1 MRLDHTLSIAKRE
14 YLLRVKGKAFW
25 FSTLGLPVLV
35 LAATILPSL
44 LLAMSSA
51 KERMVIVDRT
61 GKVAPELKR
70 AAAADSKAETP
81 GPKANEKDKEKK
93 SEIEFVYE
101 APEADPAAQEKK
113 LDRRVLDREISAW
126 ILIDDAALE
135 SGTFSYRARSTSGFV
150 TQSVVERRLAR
161 AVQALRL
168 TEAGVDPAR
177 TEELMRGVD
186 LDTVRVSEE
195 GGKRE
200 IGFAGAAVAYIVFMM
215 LFAAIQV
222 WGQQVMTGILD
233 EKSSRIVE
241 VLVSAV
247 KPFEL
252 LLGKLVGIGSVGLT
266 QFAIWILTSAV
277 VTSPAVTMALAFLPK
292 DAALPQIG
300 PWVAIHIVLFF
311 ILGFFLYSSFYAALG
326 AAFNNLQEAQQT
338 AAPLIFL
345 LVVPVFL
352 APRLINDPD
361 STLSVVLSLVPIFS
375 PLLMTLRLAIRM
387 PPVWQV
393 LLAEALTASCV
404 VLMVWA
410 SARIY
415 RVGILMYGKKPT
427 FGELARWMRRA

>member
-25 FSTLGLPVLV
+25 LSTLALPLLV

-44 LLAMSSA
+44 LLSMSA
-51 KERMVIVDRT
+51 ARERMVVIDRT
-61 GKVAPELKR
+61 AKVAPELKR
-70 AAAADSKAETP
+70 AAAEEPDETKADA
-81 GPKANEKDKEKK
+81 KEKK
-93 SEIEFVYE
+93 SEIEFVFE
-101 APEADPAAQEKK
+101 APKANPAQQEKEM
-113 LDRRVLDREISAW
+113 DRRVLDREISAW
-126 ILIDDAALE
+126 ILIDDAALS
-135 SGTFSYRARSTSGFV
+135 SGKFSYRARSTSGFV
-150 TQSVVERRLAR
+150 TQSIVERRLAR
-161 AVQALRL
+161 AVQRLRL
-168 TEAGVDPAR
+168 SQAGVDPAR
-177 TEELMRGVD
+177 VEELMKSVD

-195 GGKRE
+195 GGQRE
-200 IGFAGAAVAYIVFMM
+200 IGLAGAALAYIVFMM

-233 EKSSRIVE
+233 EKTSRVVE

-247 KPFEL
+247 KPFDL
-252 LLGKLVGIGSVGLT
+252 MLGKLVGIGSVGLT
-266 QFAIWILTSAV
+266 QFAIWILTSAI
-277 VTSPAVTMALAFLPK
+277 VTSPGVAMALAYLPK
-292 DAALPQIG
+292 DVALPQIG
-300 PWVAIHIVLFF
+300 VGVAFHIAVFF
-311 ILGFFLYSSFYAALG
+311 VLGFFVFSSFYAALG

-387 PPVWQV
+387 PPLWQV
-393 LLAEALTASCV
+393 LLAEVLTASFV

-410 SARIY
+410 AARIY

-427 FGELARWMRRA
+427 FGELARWLRRA

>member
-25 FSTLGLPVLV
+25 LSTLGLPILV

-44 LLAMSSA
+44 LLSMSSA
-51 KERMVIVDRT
+51 TERMVVIDRT
-61 GKVAPELKR
+61 GRVAPELKR
-70 AAAADSKAETP
+70 VAAEEPDATKADAKEEKDKKTEIELVFEA
-81 GPKANEKDKEKK
+81 PKAN
-93 SEIEFVYE
+93 
-101 APEADPAAQEKK
+101 PGNQEKE
-113 LDRRVLDREISAW
+113 LDKRVLDREIAAW
-126 ILIDDAALE
+126 ILIDDAALS
-135 SGTFSYRARSTSGFV
+135 SGRFSYRARSTSGFV
-150 TQSVVERRLAR
+150 TQSIVERRLSR
-161 AVQALRL
+161 AVQRLRL

-177 TEELMRGVD
+177 TEELMKSVE

-195 GGKRE
+195 GGQRE
-200 IGFAGAAVAYIVFMM
+200 IGLAGAALAYVVFMM

-252 LLGKLVGIGSVGLT
+252 MLGKLVGIGSVGLT
-266 QFAIWILTSAV
+266 QFAIWILTSAI
-277 VTSPAVTMALAFLPK
+277 VTSPGVAMALAFLPK
-292 DAALPQIG
+292 DVALPQIG
-300 PWVAIHIVLFF
+300 VWVALHIAIFF
-311 ILGFFLYSSFYAALG
+311 VLGFFLFSSFYAALG

-352 APRLINDPD
+352 APRVINDPD
-361 STLSVVLSLVPIFS
+361 SMLSVVLSLVPIFT

-387 PPVWQV
+387 PPIWQV
-393 LLAEALTASCV
+393 LLAEFLTASFV

-427 FGELARWMRRA
+427 FGELARWLRRA

>member
-14 YLLRVKGKAFW
+14 YLLRVKGKTFW
-25 FSTLGLPVLV
+25 LSTLGLPILV

-51 KERMVIVDRT
+51 KERMVVIDRT

-70 AAAADSKAETP
+70 AAADE
-81 GPKANEKDKEKK
+81 PKATPADTKDKEKK
-93 SEIEFVYE
+93 SEIEFVFE
-101 APEADPAAQEKK
+101 APKADPARQEKE

-126 ILIDDAALE
+126 ILIDDAALS

-161 AVQALRL
+161 AVQRLRL
-168 TEAGVDPAR
+168 AEAGVDPAR
-177 TEELMRGVD
+177 TEGLMKGVE

-195 GGKRE
+195 GGRRE
-200 IGFAGAAVAYIVFMM
+200 IGLAGAAVAYIVFMM

-222 WGQQVMTGILD
+222 WGQQVMTGILE

-247 KPFEL
+247 KPFDL
-252 LLGKLVGIGSVGLT
+252 MLGKLAGIGSVGLT
-266 QFAIWILTSAV
+266 QFGIWILTSAV
-277 VTSPAVTMALAFLPK
+277 VTSPAVVTALAFLPK
-292 DAALPQIG
+292 DVALPQIG
-300 PWVAIHIVLFF
+300 LWVAFHIVVFF
-311 ILGFFLYSSFYAALG
+311 VLGFFLFSSFYAALG
-326 AAFNNLQEAQQT
+326 AAFNNIQEAQQT

-352 APRLINDPD
+352 APKVINDPD
-361 STLSVVLSLVPIFS
+361 STLSVVLSMVPIFS

-387 PPVWQV
+387 PPLWQV
-393 LLAEALTASCV
+393 LLAEVLTASFV

-427 FGELARWMRRA
+427 FGELARWLRRA

>member
-25 FSTLGLPVLV
+25 LSTLGLPILV

-70 AAAADSKAETP
+70 AAADE
-81 GPKANEKDKEKK
+81 PKAPTDPKEKEK
-93 SEIEFVYE
+93 TSEIEFVFE
-101 APEADPAAQEKK
+101 APKPNPAQQEKE
-113 LDRRVLDREISAW
+113 LDQRVLASEISAW
-126 ILIDDAALE
+126 ILIDDAALS

-161 AVQALRL
+161 AVQRLRL
-168 TEAGVDPAR
+168 AEVGVDPAR
-177 TEELMRGVD
+177 TEELMKGID

-200 IGFAGAAVAYIVFMM
+200 VGLAGAALAYIIFMM
-215 LFAAIQV
+215 LFVAIQI

-247 KPFEL
+247 RPFEL
-252 LLGKLVGIGSVGLT
+252 MLGKLLGIGSVGMT
-266 QFAIWILTSAV
+266 QFAIWVLTAAV
-277 VTSPAVTMALAFLPK
+277 VTSPGIAMALAFLPEGVTLPAIGLG
-292 DAALPQIG
+292 AAFHL
-300 PWVAIHIVLFF
+300 VLFF
-311 ILGFFLYSSFYAALG
+311 VLGFFLFSSFYAALG
-326 AAFNNLQEAQQT
+326 AAFNNMQEAQQM
-338 AAPLIFL
+338 AAPVML
-345 LVVPVFL
+345 LVMVPVFL
-352 APRLINDPD
+352 APRVINDPD
-361 STLSVVLSLVPIFS
+361 SALSVVLSLVPLFS

-387 PPVWQV
+387 PPLWQV
-393 LLAEALTASCV
+393 LLAEVLTLGFV
-404 VLMVWA
+404 VLMVWG

-427 FGELARWMRRA
+427 FGELARWLRRA

>member
-25 FSTLGLPVLV
+25 LSTLGLPILV

-51 KERMVIVDRT
+51 KERMVVVDRT

-70 AAAADSKAETP
+70 AAAEEPASADPEERRKE
-81 GPKANEKDKEKK
+81 KEKK
-93 SEIEFVYE
+93 SEIELVFE
-101 APEADPAAQEKK
+101 APKASSAQQEKE
-113 LDRRVLDREISAW
+113 LDAKVLDREISAW
-126 ILIDDAALE
+126 ILIDDAALA
-135 SGTFSYRARSTSGFV
+135 SGKFSYRARSTSGFV
-150 TQSVVERRLAR
+150 TQSIVERRLAR
-161 AVQALRL
+161 AVQRLRL
-168 TEAGVDPAR
+168 AEAGVDPAR
-177 TEELMRGVD
+177 TEELMKGVE

-200 IGFAGAAVAYIVFMM
+200 IGLAGAALAYIVFMM

-252 LLGKLVGIGSVGLT
+252 MLGKLVGIGSVGLT
-266 QFAIWILTSAV
+266 QFGIWIITSAI
-277 VTSPAVTMALAFLPK
+277 VTSPGVAMAMAYLPK
-292 DAALPQIG
+292 DVSLPQIG
-300 PWVAIHIVLFF
+300 VWVAIHIAIFF
-311 ILGFFLYSSFYAALG
+311 VLGFFLFSSFYAALG
-326 AAFNNLQEAQQT
+326 AAFNNIQEAQQT

-387 PPVWQV
+387 PPLWQV
-393 LLAEALTASCV
+393 LLAELVTAGFV

-427 FGELARWMRRA
+427 FSELARWLRRA